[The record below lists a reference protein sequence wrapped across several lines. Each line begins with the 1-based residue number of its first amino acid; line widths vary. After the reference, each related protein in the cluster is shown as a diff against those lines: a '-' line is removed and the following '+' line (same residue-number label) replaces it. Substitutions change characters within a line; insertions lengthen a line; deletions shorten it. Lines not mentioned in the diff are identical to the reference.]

1 VGSEAVET
9 PALCWQASERIRKRR
24 APVRIRVAHTPL
36 EKQKM
41 KIEYVSHAC
50 LSIDTGDLKIV
61 TDPWFHGPAYCGQW
75 NVFPKPVSTNVLD
88 DCKAVLFSH
97 GHEDHFHPPT
107 VEKLPKSARV
117 FYPYM
122 WYGGIK
128 PYLNELGL
136 RDVTEAPTDK
146 TIQVTPDTAVTYV
159 VNNLDSIMVIESNGK
174 VLVNANDALHS
185 YPPRIVDVFVQH
197 VRERWPRIDTVF
209 CGFGGASYFPNT
221 IHCPGKN
228 DLEIAEAREQMFV
241 HAFCRIVHALN
252 PTVAVPFAA
261 DFALLR
267 PNQRW
272 INERRFPRSRIPG
285 YYREIYGDSP
295 NAPQIHAMYP
305 GDVLIDNELIAS
317 SPYRAKLRRGS
328 LDHLIEDQYKEEIAA
343 LEKEHWLT
351 EAEIQVLEKELLQNL
366 KLRMEVFDPQAL
378 SKIEFSLKVSDIRE
392 NPYFT
397 IDMKSAAAR
406 VERCAAPSPESI
418 LQIEISSSILRHSFA
433 SDWGGDAVTIGYG
446 CEIDVFRPEAIE
458 ASLDV
463 ICVQLLTRIPSA
475 SRHWKSEPFRI
486 ARYVFSSPLNRS
498 WAAQAAWNR
507 LRGRRI
513 PAADH
518 NEKLRAWLFRTK
530 CEVCRACDLPM
541 LDEKFAETL

>member
-1 VGSEAVET
+1 
-9 PALCWQASERIRKRR
+9 
-24 APVRIRVAHTPL
+24 
-36 EKQKM
+36 M

-75 NVFPKPVSTNVLD
+75 NVFPRPVNTRVLD
-88 DCKAVLFSH
+88 DCQVVLFSH

-107 VEKLPKSARV
+107 VEKLPKLARV

-128 PYLNELGL
+128 PYLNELGFL
-136 RDVTEAPTDK
+136 DVTEAPTDK
-146 TIQVTPDTAVTYV
+146 TIRVAPDTAITYV
-159 VNNLDSIMVIESNGK
+159 VNNLDSIIVIESGGQ
-174 VLVNANDALHS
+174 VLVNVNDALHS
-185 YPPRIVDVFVQH
+185 HPPRIADVFVQH
-197 VRERWPRIDTVF
+197 ILERWPRIDTVF

-241 HAFCRIVHALN
+241 HSFCRIVHALN
-252 PTVAVPFAA
+252 PRVAVPFAA

-272 INERRFPRSRIPG
+272 INERRFPRSRIPE

-295 NAPQIHAMYP
+295 ETPQIHVMYP
-305 GDVLIDNELIAS
+305 GDVLIDNQLKPF
-317 SPYRAKLRRGS
+317 SPYRAKLRAAS
-328 LDHLIEDQYKEEIAA
+328 LSHLIEDQYKEEIAA

-351 EAEIQVLEKELLQNL
+351 EAEVHVLEKELLQNL
-366 KLRMEVFDPQAL
+366 ELRMGVFDPQVL

-397 IDMKSAAAR
+397 ISMKSATPR
-406 VERCAAPSPESI
+406 VQRCEVPSQESI

-433 SDWGGDAVTIGYG
+433 SEWGGDAVTIGYG
-446 CEIDVFRPEAIE
+446 CEIHVFRPEIIQAN
-458 ASLDV
+458 LDV

-475 SRHWKSEPFRI
+475 SRHWKREPLRL
-486 ARYVFSSPLNRS
+486 ARFIFSSTITQS
-498 WAAQAAWNR
+498 WVAQATWNR
-507 LRGRRI
+507 LRGRR
-513 PAADH
+513 PFPDDY
-518 NEKLRAWLFRTK
+518 NEKMRPWLFRTK

-541 LDEKFAETL
+541 LDERFAESL